1 MLARAI
7 PRPCAGGRH
16 DAAPGTRRAW
26 VPGGVALGG
35 HRAAGVKLVVAA
47 AAGERRTAAGPEPV
61 ATAAAADGRQLA
73 NGSSAVAGTCSK
85 SMIRQ
90 VDSVPFFLH
99 QLFLFLAEMSA
110 QFKPF
115 FVFIEVLYTSNIIF

>member
-1 MLARAI
+1 
-7 PRPCAGGRH
+7 
-16 DAAPGTRRAW
+16 
-26 VPGGVALGG
+26 
-35 HRAAGVKLVVAA
+35 VKLVVAA

-90 VDSVPFFLH
+90 VDSVPFFFASVVS
-99 QLFLFLAEMSA
+99 FLSRN
-110 QFKPF
+110 
-115 FVFIEVLYTSNIIF
+115 VSTV